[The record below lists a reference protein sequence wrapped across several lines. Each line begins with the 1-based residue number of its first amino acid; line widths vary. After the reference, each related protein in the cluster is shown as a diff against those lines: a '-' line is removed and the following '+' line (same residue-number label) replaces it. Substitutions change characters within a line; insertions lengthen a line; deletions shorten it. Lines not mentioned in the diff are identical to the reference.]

1 LGVFTLKLLT
11 LFLVFVLVVSNVS
24 AITGSVGN
32 LKVVLRP
39 EVNSGDV
46 VVIDR
51 VLKINNVNDDDIKV
65 TLTPDQILDS
75 FSEIIDKEF
84 VLKPGES
91 KDAKFKLSLKN
102 SGTYTGHIYVR
113 FSELEGKNPGVV
125 LSSTVT
131 IVASGTAPEFVEPE
145 ETDEEVLNEEVT
157 ENNENNENNES
168 ETVDNQYYDYES
180 DGAETNSGEQ
190 IWYYFV
196 YPEATSNGFQEGY
209 LAQNNKYLEELQTE
223 ESEEI
228 AAAGDRL
235 DSNIVPLEEK
245 APGNSNTW
253 LEVLA
258 VFLPGS
264 IWFLS
269 RYLSKL
275 RGP

>member
-1 LGVFTLKLLT
+1 MGVFTLKLLI
-11 LFLVFVLVVSNVS
+11 LFLVFVLVVSSVN

-39 EVNSGDV
+39 EVNNGDV

-51 VLKINNVNDDDIKV
+51 VLKINNVNDVDIKV

-91 KDAKFKLSLKN
+91 KDAKFKLNLKN

-145 ETDEEVLNEEVT
+145 ETEEVLDGSEKTDEVVEETNEEQKVDVSLGNK
-157 ENNENNENNES
+157 ENINVAN
-168 ETVDNQYYDYES
+168 
-180 DGAETNSGEQ
+180 
-190 IWYYFV
+190 
-196 YPEATSNGFQEGY
+196 
-209 LAQNNKYLEELQTE
+209 
-223 ESEEI
+223 
-228 AAAGDRL
+228 
-235 DSNIVPLEEK
+235 PLV
-245 APGNSNTW
+245 GIFIIF
-253 LEVLA
+253 LVLVIGLGLLL
-258 VFLPGS
+258 VF
-264 IWFLS
+264 
-269 RYLSKL
+269 K
-275 RGP
+275 RGKK

>member
-1 LGVFTLKLLT
+1 MGVFTLKLLT

-145 ETDEEVLNEEVT
+145 ETDEIPNEPEETDEIVNEEPK
-157 ENNENNENNES
+157 
-168 ETVDNQYYDYES
+168 VDVNLGD
-180 DGAETNSGEQ
+180 AKN
-190 IWYYFV
+190 
-196 YPEATSNGFQEGY
+196 AN
-209 LAQNNKYLEELQTE
+209 LANPVVGIFIIFL
-223 ESEEI
+223 
-228 AAAGDRL
+228 
-235 DSNIVPLEEK
+235 
-245 APGNSNTW
+245 
-253 LEVLA
+253 VL
-258 VFLPGS
+258 VIG
-264 IWFLS
+264 LS
-269 RYLSKL
+269 LLLMFK
-275 RGP
+275 RGKK

>member
-1 LGVFTLKLLT
+1 MGVFTLKLLT

-51 VLKINNVNDDDIKV
+51 VLKINNVNDVDIKV

-102 SGTYTGHIYVR
+102 SGAYTGKIYVR

-145 ETDEEVLNEEVT
+145 ETDEEVLNEPEKNDEIVDKESNEEQKVDVSLGNK
-157 ENNENNENNES
+157 ENVNIANPL
-168 ETVDNQYYDYES
+168 V
-180 DGAETNSGEQ
+180 GIFIIFLVLVIGL
-190 IWYYFV
+190 
-196 YPEATSNGFQEGY
+196 GF
-209 LAQNNKYLEELQTE
+209 LLIFK
-223 ESEEI
+223 
-228 AAAGDRL
+228 
-235 DSNIVPLEEK
+235 
-245 APGNSNTW
+245 
-253 LEVLA
+253 
-258 VFLPGS
+258 
-264 IWFLS
+264 
-269 RYLSKL
+269 
-275 RGP
+275 RGKK

>member
-11 LFLVFVLVVSNVS
+11 LIVMFILILSSVN

-46 VVIDR
+46 VIIDR
-51 VLKINNVNDDDIKV
+51 TIKINNVNDVDVKV
-65 TLTPDQILDS
+65 ILTPDQILDS

-102 SGTYTGHIYVR
+102 SGAYTGKIYVR

-145 ETDEEVLNEEVT
+145 ETDEEVLNEPEKNDEIVDK
-157 ENNENNENNES
+157 ESNEEQK
-168 ETVDNQYYDYES
+168 VDVS
-180 DGAETNSGEQ
+180 LG
-190 IWYYFV
+190 
-196 YPEATSNGFQEGY
+196 
-209 LAQNNKYLEELQTE
+209 NKK
-223 ESEEI
+223 SVDI
-228 AAAGDRL
+228 ANPVVGVFIIFL
-235 DSNIVPLEEK
+235 
-245 APGNSNTW
+245 
-253 LEVLA
+253 VLVVGIGLLL
-258 VFLPGS
+258 VF
-264 IWFLS
+264 
-269 RYLSKL
+269 K
-275 RGP
+275 RGKKWKR